1 MGRECPSI
9 DLGRSADRRG
19 VAQLVGLRYR
29 RFTLRPAT
37 DPTARHAERLYG
49 GWLDE
54 RSPLSQC
61 REHTAAPRPREPISD
76 FRLGPSSADCPIGF
90 SPASNID
97 HTPSTRFAGWLKGDR
112 FGIAPLVDAAA
123 PAVVKARAQQQSHYR
138 FSAFWL
144 RSSVVSVLFR
154 LIPETRIIDPHCV
167 LI

>member
-1 MGRECPSI
+1 M
-9 DLGRSADRRG
+9 GRSADRRG
-19 VAQLVGLRYR
+19 VAQLVRLRYR
-29 RFTLRPAT
+29 RLTLRPAT

-61 REHTAAPRPREPISD
+61 REHTPAPRPWEPISD
-76 FRLGPSSADCPIGF
+76 FRLGPSLADCPIGF